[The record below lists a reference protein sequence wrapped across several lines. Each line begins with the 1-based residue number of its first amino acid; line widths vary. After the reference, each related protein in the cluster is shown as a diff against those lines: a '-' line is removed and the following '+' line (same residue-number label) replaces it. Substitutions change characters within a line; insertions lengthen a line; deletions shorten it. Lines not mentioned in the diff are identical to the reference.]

1 MAWSK
6 RDIDRLQEDGMV
18 AGPRER
24 IASLIKDVEKAGKQ
38 LRSDI
43 RKRVQTAPKN
53 LQAVADRMRKGGAD
67 VAAQVEKYVHDLR
80 VSLEPARRAKPKR
93 AAAPKRKK
101 AAPRRKAK
109 A

>member
-1 MAWSK
+1 MA
-6 RDIDRLQEDGMV
+6 

-24 IASLIKDVEKAGKQ
+24 IAGLIKDVEKAAKQ

-43 RKRVQTAPKN
+43 RKRAQSAPKN
-53 LQAVADRMRKGGAD
+53 LQAVADRMRKGGAE
-67 VAAQVEKYVHDLR
+67 VAAQVEKYVHELR
-80 VSLEPARRAKPKR
+80 VSLEGAPPKKPAKR
-93 AAAPKRKK
+93 ATAPKRKQ